1 MAWTNQNSDARET
14 YPCQKNSKSLWRP
27 QLHMHGGMS
36 EGLHECFFI
45 SDSTVAKGSN
55 LECTLAARMLELAH
69 LRLQVSLVKPMP
81 RIFRLHVDNA
91 ASEGKNN
98 CMAHFLGQLVHR
110 RLFDQGVPPTIRK

>member
-1 MAWTNQNSDARET
+1 
-14 YPCQKNSKSLWRP
+14 
-27 QLHMHGGMS
+27 MHGGMS

-110 RLFDQGVPPTIRK
+110 RLFDQGVPPTIRN